1 MVTRAIAE
9 GRRLCSAMSCALG
22 VLRGGSS
29 ALVIWSQDKERH
41 MDLLGL
47 FGLIVL
53 SMGAFALGYMLPD
66 LIWAL
71 I

>member
-1 MVTRAIAE
+1 
-9 GRRLCSAMSCALG
+9 
-22 VLRGGSS
+22 
-29 ALVIWSQDKERH
+29 